1 MGYDIVIKNGHLIDG
16 TGKPRTRANVYVK
29 DGKIVKVGDGTETA
43 DKTIDAEGLIVSP
56 GFLDTHNHSDYM
68 LLLNGRA
75 ESYIH
80 QGVTTIN
87 IANCGHSPAPLDPKR
102 KSERTTLMWG
112 LDLTVDWHT
121 FKEYFRRLEKSQIG
135 INVRTMVG
143 FGTVREAV
151 MGFEMRDP
159 TKDEIEE
166 MKAHVDQ
173 AFDDGVFALS
183 TGLTYPPQCYSKT
196 DEVVELAKV
205 AAKRGGM
212 YYSHTRGGDEG
223 VREALEIGFKAKI
236 PVQVS
241 HYSPLEDEGYTVL
254 EDAKRKGLDVAFDA
268 YPYTAGCS
276 YMSGIYIPGWAH
288 EGGVDKMLQR
298 LKDPDMRNKI
308 ADEWTKQSQRR
319 WPNGRGNTPMVA
331 FVSKERFKKYEGLT
345 INEVA
350 EIMDLD
356 LIDAMAAL
364 LIGNENNV
372 MRVGL
377 FSRNPRGVVKA
388 FRHPLMV
395 LGSDGW
401 AFAPYGVLHSG
412 RPHPRCYGTYPKT
425 LGLFSRDLGVLPLE
439 EAVMKMT
446 SAAAKRLLI
455 SDRGVIKEGYKADIT
470 IFNPETVMDTA
481 TYRDPHQYPVGIE
494 YVIVNGKVAIDEGKH
509 TGASAGEVLRYRTGQ
524 GN

>member
-1 MGYDIVIKNGHLIDG
+1 MVYDIVIKNGYVIDG
-16 TGKPRTRANVYVK
+16 TGRPRTRANVYVK
-29 DGKIVKVGDGTETA
+29 DGNIVKTGDGTETA
-43 DKTIDAEGLIVSP
+43 DRTIDAKGLIVSP

-68 LLLNGRA
+68 LLLNGKA

-87 IANCGHSPAPLDPKR
+87 IANCGHSSAPLDPKR

-112 LDLTVDWHT
+112 LDLTVNWHT
-121 FKEYFRRLEKSQIG
+121 FSEYFRRLEESPIG
-135 INVRTMVG
+135 INVRPMVG
-143 FGTVREAV
+143 FGTVRETV

-166 MKAHVDQ
+166 MKAHVNK

-241 HYSPLEDEGYTVL
+241 HYSPIEDEGYTVL
-254 EDAKRKGLDVAFDA
+254 EDAKKKGLDVAFDA

-298 LKDPDMRNKI
+298 LKDPDIRNKI
-308 ADEWTKQSQRR
+308 ADEWAKQSQRR

-331 FVSKERFKKYEGLT
+331 FVCKERFKKYEGLT
-345 INEVA
+345 INEIA

-356 LIDAMAAL
+356 LIDTMAAL

-377 FSRNPRGVVKA
+377 FSRSPRGVVKA

-401 AFAPYGVLHSG
+401 GFAPYGVLHSG

-446 SAAAKRLLI
+446 SSAAKRLLI
-455 SDRGVIKEGYKADIT
+455 SDRGIIKEGYKGDIT

-481 TYRDPHQYPVGIE
+481 TYRNPHQYPIGIE
-494 YVIVNGKVAIDEGKH
+494 YVVVNGKVAIDGGKH
-509 TGASAGEVLRYRTGQ
+509 TGVSAGEVLRYKAQ
-524 GN
+524 